1 MKSAFL
7 PILFNQR
14 SVENLE
20 TINQE
25 FYLDNFLCNIIVH
38 IKTKYRKDQLKT
50 EGAFMIWK
58 KGWWTIRWTDGQMA
72 NGQHG
77 IG

>member
-20 TINQE
+20 AINQE
-25 FYLDNFLCNIIVH
+25 FYSDNFLCNIIVH
-38 IKTKYRKDQLKT
+38 I
-50 EGAFMIWK
+50 
-58 KGWWTIRWTDGQMA
+58 
-72 NGQHG
+72 
-77 IG
+77 